1 MKKLRIR
8 EMQKK
13 AMQKSIDTQF
23 DKGFNQIKISINPYN
38 KNHHE
43 NESLQA
49 SQSLD
54 MKEKDEDFN
63 QDN

>member
-1 MKKLRIR
+1 MKKLRRR

-43 NESLQA
+43 NEFPEA

-54 MKEKDEDFN
+54 MKEG
-63 QDN
+63 

>member
-1 MKKLRIR
+1 MKKLRRR

-23 DKGFNQIKISINPYN
+23 DKCFKQIKISINPYN

-43 NESLQA
+43 NE
-49 SQSLD
+49 
-54 MKEKDEDFN
+54 FP
-63 QDN
+63 